1 MRYGV
6 KLASTE
12 PQELDTH
19 ASRRNFLGK
28 LSVGVAA
35 LAGASFGIFRLGKS
49 ASNQSNGE
57 FPGADSIFH
66 PAQDPRKDP
75 RRG

>member
-1 MRYGV
+1 M
-6 KLASTE
+6 ASTE
-12 PQELDTH
+12 PQKLNIR

-35 LAGASFGIFRLGKS
+35 LAGASFGIFRLRKPESGHS
-49 ASNQSNGE
+49 DSE

-66 PAQDPRKDP
+66 PARDPRSDP

>member
-1 MRYGV
+1 M
-6 KLASTE
+6 ATTE
-12 PQELDTH
+12 AKNINTR

-35 LAGASFGIFRLGKS
+35 LAGASFGIFKLGKPES
-49 ASNQSNGE
+49 IQSDKE
-57 FPGADSIFH
+57 FPGVDSIFH

>member
-1 MRYGV
+1 M
-6 KLASTE
+6 ASTE
-12 PQELDTH
+12 PQQFDTR

-35 LAGASFGIFRLGKS
+35 LAGASFGIFKIGKS
-49 ASNQSNGE
+49 ESGQSDGE

-66 PAQDPRKDP
+66 PARDPRSDP

>member
-1 MRYGV
+1 MRFGV

-12 PQELDTH
+12 SQKLDTH

-35 LAGASFGIFRLGKS
+35 LAGASFGIFRLRKPES
-49 ASNQSNGE
+49 SQSDGE
-57 FPGADSIFH
+57 FPGVDSIFH

>member
-1 MRYGV
+1 M
-6 KLASTE
+6 ASTE
-12 PQELDTH
+12 PQNIDTR

-28 LSVGVAA
+28 LSVGIAA
-35 LAGASFGIFRLGKS
+35 LAGASFGIFKIGKPES
-49 ASNQSNGE
+49 GQSDGE

-66 PAQDPRKDP
+66 PARDPRSDP